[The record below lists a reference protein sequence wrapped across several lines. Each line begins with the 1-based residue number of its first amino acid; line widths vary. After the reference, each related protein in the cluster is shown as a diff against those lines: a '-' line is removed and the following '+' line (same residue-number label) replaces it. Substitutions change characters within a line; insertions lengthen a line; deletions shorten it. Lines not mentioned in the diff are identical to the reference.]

1 LITDARHAPRTQ
13 VLRAE
18 GGLGESTLIA
28 SISAVVLVVCD
39 SIASA
44 QQAVILVRHAELQG
58 AAMAPAKDLQ
68 LSDAGDARA
77 KRLSSMLTD
86 AGVGAIYVTD
96 FVRTSKTAEV
106 LSRALNQEVTVV
118 PKGDPRE
125 LVERLRGA
133 GHGGKTVLMVGHT
146 DTLPGLLKA
155 FGHPVD
161 MKIEP
166 EDYGNVFVVIP
177 TAGGAPTVLRLR
189 Y

>member
-44 QQAVILVRHAELQG
+44 QQAVILERHAELQG

-106 LSRALNQEVTVV
+106 LSRALIRKSPSFRKAILGSWSSACAVQ
-118 PKGDPRE
+118 
-125 LVERLRGA
+125 A
-133 GHGGKTVLMVGHT
+133 MVG
-146 DTLPGLLKA
+146 
-155 FGHPVD
+155 
-161 MKIEP
+161 
-166 EDYGNVFVVIP
+166 
-177 TAGGAPTVLRLR
+177 RQC
-189 Y
+189 

>member
-18 GGLGESTLIA
+18 GGLGEVDFDCINLCGRA
-28 SISAVVLVVCD
+28 GRLRLHRER
-39 SIASA
+39 

-106 LSRALNQEVTVV
+106 LSRALIRKSPSFRKAILGSWSSACAVQ
-118 PKGDPRE
+118 
-125 LVERLRGA
+125 A
-133 GHGGKTVLMVGHT
+133 MVG
-146 DTLPGLLKA
+146 
-155 FGHPVD
+155 
-161 MKIEP
+161 
-166 EDYGNVFVVIP
+166 
-177 TAGGAPTVLRLR
+177 RQC
-189 Y
+189 